1 MLGRFQEVSVS
12 TTDIRES
19 LEFYESLGFVQ
30 SSVGD
35 ARDHPYAVVTD
46 GRLHLGL
53 HQQPFETPRLTWL
66 HPGLAEHQA
75 KLKSAG
81 LTIDFA
87 ALDEESFHE
96 IGLRDPTGL
105 PISLI
110 EARTYSPADVA
121 ASFVSRLGYFEEIG
135 LPTTDLEACARF
147 WDALGL
153 VAFEPEHEPFLKV
166 SIAARDINLGLY
178 KLSLQRPVLTFSVDD
193 VGALEEK
200 LHDSGCRFSAL
211 PHDLSST
218 DCALL
223 EAPEGSQFLL
233 IAETEL
239 TGPT

>member
-12 TTDIRES
+12 TPDIQAS

-30 SSVGD
+30 SAVGD

-53 HQQPFETPRLTWL
+53 HQQPFAAPRLTWL
-66 HPGLAEHQA
+66 HPGLAEHRA
-75 KLKSAG
+75 ELESAG
-81 LTIDFA
+81 LRIEFA

-96 IGLRDPTGL
+96 IGLLDPTGL

-110 EARTYSPADVA
+110 EARTYSPADVT
-121 ASFVSRLGYFEEIG
+121 ASFISQLGYFEEIG
-135 LPTTDLEACARF
+135 LPTMDLEHCARF
-147 WDALGL
+147 WETLGL
-153 VAFEPEHEPFLKV
+153 VAFEPERAPFLKV
-166 SIAARDINLGLY
+166 SIGARDINLGLY
-178 KLSLQRPVLTFSVDD
+178 KLSLKQPVFTFSVDD

-200 LHDSGCRFSAL
+200 LHDAGCRFTEL
-211 PHDLSST
+211 PRDLSST

-233 IAETEL
+233 IAEREL
-239 TGPT
+239 AGAP